1 MKKVIIILGALF
13 LLLLLFLVL
22 FYLTS
27 DTGSLHQN
35 EAELKAEIQVDDR
48 ESRAMEKSLQDDHGD
63 APQEVGTNISGK
75 EAALN
80 CHARYQKHPNW
91 QEISDIYESFYLS
104 MGEMMGEHHYQQLPL
119 DAVKSY
125 ADAGDVDA
133 MFHYGSELI
142 WKGGFG
148 IYFNELNRAET
159 LTQEERKERIN
170 NHQLNLPML
179 EQGAGYLVDS
189 AIQGKLGGLIE
200 LQLLSHHILKRQ
212 MSRKANFEN
221 AKLALSLNMAYE
233 ALLMQVFIN
242 DADMMQD
249 FLFAD
254 DRAELVQQ
262 FLKDYPQQELESIE
276 QEASKIKERLFG
288 YWQDKRESLGLP
300 IFPDKFPPHL
310 EQHVKD
316 KRRLCDG

>member
-1 MKKVIIILGALF
+1 MRKYSVLALLVISLILAVIGYMTSEDDRAVEPETTHDVVKESGPIGESNQF
-13 LLLLLFLVL
+13 LRE
-22 FYLTS
+22 
-27 DTGSLHQN
+27 QN
-35 EAELKAEIQVDDR
+35 ETDNKL
-48 ESRAMEKSLQDDHGD
+48 SNEKEPNLD
-63 APQEVGTNISGK
+63 
-75 EAALN
+75 
-80 CHARYQKHPNW
+80 CHTQYQKHPNW

-104 MGEMMGEHHYQQLPL
+104 TGEMMGEHHYQQMPL

-125 ADAGDVDA
+125 ADAGDANA

-159 LTQEERKERIN
+159 LTQEERRERIN

-179 EQGAGYLVDS
+179 EQGTGYLVDS
-189 AIQGKLGGLIE
+189 ATQGKLGGLIE

-212 MSRKANFEN
+212 MSREDNYEN
-221 AKLALSLNMAYE
+221 TKQALMLSMAYE
-233 ALLMQVFIN
+233 ALLMQVFTN
-242 DADMMQD
+242 DADMMQE

-262 FLKDYPQQELESIE
+262 FLKNHPQLELEPIE
-276 QEASKIKERLFG
+276 QEANKIKERLFG

-300 IFPDKFPPHL
+300 IYPDKFPPHL

-316 KRRLCDG
+316 KRAFCGA

>member
-1 MKKVIIILGALF
+1 MKKIIIIIGA
-13 LLLLLFLVL
+13 LLLLFLML
-22 FYLTS
+22 YYLAS
-27 DTGSLHQN
+27 DTGSTN
-35 EAELKAEIQVDDR
+35 KNKVELKAKSQFDER
-48 ESRAMEKSLQDDHGD
+48 ESRATEQSVQDERVDETQGLPANLGEKEPTLD
-63 APQEVGTNISGK
+63 
-75 EAALN
+75 
-80 CHARYQKHPNW
+80 CHTRYQKHPNW

-170 NHQLNLPML
+170 NHQPNLPML

-189 AIQGKLGGLIE
+189 ATQGKLGGLIE

-212 MSRKANFEN
+212 MSREDNYEN
-221 AKLALSLNMAYE
+221 TKQALMLSMAYE

-242 DADMMQD
+242 DADMMQG

-254 DRAELVQQ
+254 DREELIQQ

-300 IFPDKFPPHL
+300 IYPDKFPPHL